1 MLFERENFF
10 ETLTMVK
17 FWELNMD
24 LFKGTLKPLQKML
37 EDLTKMDIDEIVL
50 VGGSNRILKVQQ
62 LVKEF
67 VNGQESC
74 KGMNPEE
81 AVAYGVLSEEQDT
94 RDIVRLG
101 MNPLTVG
108 IATVEARPQE
118 HTHPYQVVPDLPPCH

>member
-1 MLFERENFF
+1 MEVKLLFERENFF

-62 LVKEF
+62 MVKEF
-67 VNGQESC
+67 VNEQESC
-74 KGMNPEE
+74 KGINPEE
-81 AVAYGVLSEEQDT
+81 AVAYGALS
-94 RDIVRLG
+94 
-101 MNPLTVG
+101 
-108 IATVEARPQE
+108 RPE
-118 HTHPYQVVPDLPPCH
+118 FYPKSKTPEILSGSA

>member
-17 FWELNMD
+17 FWELNRD

-50 VGGSNRILKVQQ
+50 VGSSNRILKVQQ

-81 AVAYGVLSEEQDT
+81 AVAYGALS
-94 RDIVRLG
+94 
-101 MNPLTVG
+101 
-108 IATVEARPQE
+108 RPE
-118 HTHPYQVVPDLPPCH
+118 FCPKSKTPEILSGSA